1 VSRYCW
7 LASYPKSGNTWFRMV
22 VANLLAEGDEPV
34 DINML
39 PERAEIATARQ
50 PFDNILLVDSE
61 LLTHAEVDRMRPM
74 LHRFLAAES
83 DDDFADPQY
92 RCEAVDRIDP
102 RAPLVKTHDGYTKT
116 DRGEPLL
123 GGAQAA
129 RGAILVV
136 RDPRDVAPSL
146 ANHMAIDID
155 AAISFMADGA
165 SSFFGSVNSVSNQL
179 RQQLLGWSAWHA
191 SWLEQGDLPVHLVRY
206 EDMKADPVAS
216 LAAAL
221 AFAGQSIDTVA
232 LARAVDLAR
241 FDRLQARE
249 AQTGF
254 REAPIGRQFFRR
266 GESGG
271 WRGELTS
278 ERVARNV
285 RDHSAMMERLG
296 YDPGNGRGSGS
307 KAGEKDAVPTNR
319 LLAGSSGE

>member
-1 VSRYCW
+1 LSRYCW

-22 VANLLAEGDEPV
+22 VANLLAQGDEPV

-39 PERAEIATARQ
+39 PERAGIASARQ
-50 PFDNILLVDSE
+50 PFDNILLIDSE
-61 LLTHAEVDRMRPM
+61 LLTHQEVDRMRPM
-74 LHRFLAAES
+74 LHRFLAAQS
-83 DDDFADPQY
+83 DDDFADPQH
-92 RCEAVDRIDP
+92 RREEADRIDP

-123 GGAQAA
+123 GGAEAA
-129 RGAILVV
+129 SGAILIV

-155 AAISFMADGA
+155 AAISFMAAPA
-165 SSFFGSVNSVSNQL
+165 SSFCGSVNSVSNQL
-179 RQQLLGWSAWHA
+179 RQRLLGWSAWQA

-206 EDMKADPVAS
+206 EDMKADPVAI

-221 AFAGQSIDTVA
+221 AFAGQSVDMAA

-249 AQTGF
+249 ARTGF
-254 REAPIGRQFFRR
+254 REAPAGRQFFRR

-271 WRGELTS
+271 WRGELSS
-278 ERVARNV
+278 ERVARIV
-285 RDHSAMMERLG
+285 DDHGTMMERLG
-296 YDPGNGRGSGS
+296 YDLGNGRG
-307 KAGEKDAVPTNR
+307 AA
-319 LLAGSSGE
+319 